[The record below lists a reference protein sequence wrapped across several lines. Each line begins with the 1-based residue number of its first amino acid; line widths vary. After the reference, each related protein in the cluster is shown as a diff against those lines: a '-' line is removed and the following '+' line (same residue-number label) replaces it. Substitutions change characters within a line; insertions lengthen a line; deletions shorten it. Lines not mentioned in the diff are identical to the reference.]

1 MNNQLAF
8 EEWALDV
15 TMAKGSGALA
25 FVPIVGDEVYW
36 GHTIIADRCPGTL
49 TSVVSENG
57 VEDAKSFAAENP
69 NWQLDYCSADELLN
83 ATTTSEGGNYND

>member
-1 MNNQLAF
+1 MNDQLHF

-15 TMAKGSGALA
+15 TMAKQSGALA
-25 FVPIVGDEVYW
+25 FVPLIGDTVYW
-36 GHTIIADRCPGTL
+36 GHTVIADRCPGTL

-69 NWQLDYCSADELLN
+69 NWQLDYCNSCELLN
-83 ATTTSEGGNYND
+83 ATTINQEDYE

>member
-1 MNNQLAF
+1 MNEQLAF

-15 TMAKGSGALA
+15 TMAKRSGALA

-36 GHTIIADRCPGTL
+36 GHTVIADRCPGTL

-57 VEDAKSFAAENP
+57 VEDAMSFATDNP
-69 NWQLDYCSADELLN
+69 NWQLDYCSAGELLN
-83 ATTTSEGGNYND
+83 ATTTSEGGFDA